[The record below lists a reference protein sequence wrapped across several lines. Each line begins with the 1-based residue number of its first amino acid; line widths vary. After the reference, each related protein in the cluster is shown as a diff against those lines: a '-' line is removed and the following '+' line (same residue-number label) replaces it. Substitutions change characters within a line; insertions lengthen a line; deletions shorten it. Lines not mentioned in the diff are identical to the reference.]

1 MGADERQLVMTK
13 PDFDENS
20 LSRKNS
26 YNTQFLFDPP
36 AVMTPSKAKK
46 KRLREKRLTFF
57 TATSATLM
65 GALIGAT
72 IGAGAGVIGYNYL
85 SQPAAIVVNNL
96 ENVNWA
102 TGASAT
108 AAPSVVT
115 IRVAGI
121 SGGGNGSGV
130 VLSSD
135 GYILTNAHVVSING
149 TTENIRLSVR
159 TSDGGVFRATLVGA
173 DPTNDLA
180 VVKIE
185 PTKPLTPIKFA
196 DSSLLNV
203 GDQVVA
209 IGAPLGLEAS
219 VTRGIISAL
228 NRTIQVASSESPDQN
243 SLEFWSGS
251 AGRPIN
257 LNVIQTDAAINP
269 GNSGGALVN
278 DRGELVGVNVAI
290 ATAGVFSQGGNIG
303 VGFAIPANVAKR
315 IAEEI
320 ITTGEVSH
328 GLLGAL
334 VADAMSSDDGA
345 GFPIGVQ
352 IVELTPGGAAEE
364 AGLRA
369 GDIITSINGK
379 IVTTASELTAS
390 VRQEPAGAR
399 VKIEFLRNDIK
410 QSLDVVLQDANQ

>member
-1 MGADERQLVMTK
+1 MSNS
-13 PDFDENS
+13 ENDPS
-20 LSRKNS
+20 GLSRVNS
-26 YNTQFLFDPP
+26 YNKQFLFDPP
-36 AVMTPSKAKK
+36 AAIPPAKAKK
-46 KRLREKRLTFF
+46 KRIREKRLTFF
-57 TATSATLM
+57 TATSVAIL
-65 GALIGAT
+65 GAIIGASV
-72 IGAGAGVIGYNYL
+72 GAGAGVVAHNYL
-85 SQPAAIVVNNL
+85 TRPAAIVVNNL

-102 TGASAT
+102 TAASAI

-121 SGGGNGSGV
+121 STGGNGSGV

-135 GYILTNAHVVSING
+135 GYILTNAHVVSVNG
-149 TTENIRLSVR
+149 STENVRLSVR
-159 TSDGGVFRATLVGA
+159 TNDGGVFSATLVGA

-185 PTKPLTPIKFA
+185 PTKPLIPIVFA
-196 DSSLLNV
+196 DSAKINV

-209 IGAPLGLEAS
+209 IGAPLGLEAT
-219 VTRGIISAL
+219 VTRGIVSAL
-228 NRTIQVASSESPDQN
+228 NRTIQVASSESPDQS
-243 SLEFWSGS
+243 SLEFWSGN

-278 DRGELVGVNVAI
+278 DRGELVGINVAI
-290 ATAGVFSQGGNIG
+290 ATAGISSQSGNIG

-315 IAEEI
+315 ISDDI
-320 ITTGEVSH
+320 ILDGAATH

-334 VADAMSSDDGA
+334 VSDAMSSEDGA

-352 IVELTPGGAAEE
+352 VVEVTPGGSAELAE
-364 AGLRA
+364 IRA
-369 GDIITSINGK
+369 GDIITHIDGK
-379 IVTTASELTAS
+379 PVTTASELTAA

-399 VKIEFLRNDIK
+399 VKIELLRNDIK
-410 QSLDVVLQDANQ
+410 LVIEVVLQNADE

>member
-1 MGADERQLVMTK
+1 MTK
-13 PDFDENS
+13 PELDPNS

-36 AVMTPSKAKK
+36 AALTPAKAKK
-46 KRLREKRLTFF
+46 KRIREKRLTFF
-57 TATSATLM
+57 TATSVAVL
-65 GALIGAT
+65 GALIGASV
-72 IGAGAGVIGYNYL
+72 GAGAGVVAHNYL
-85 SQPAAIVVNNL
+85 TRPAAIVVNDL

-102 TGASAT
+102 TAASAT
-108 AAPSVVT
+108 AAPAVVT
-115 IRVAGI
+115 IRVAGL
-121 SGGGNGSGV
+121 SSGGNGSGV

-149 TTENIRLSVR
+149 STENVRLSVR
-159 TSDGGVFRATLVGA
+159 TNDGGVFPAKLVGA

-185 PTKPLTPIKFA
+185 PTKPLVPIVFG
-196 DSSLLNV
+196 DSSRINV

-228 NRTIQVASSESPDQN
+228 NRTIQVASSESPDQS
-243 SLEFWSGS
+243 SLEFWSGD

-278 DRGELVGVNVAI
+278 DQGEMVGVNVAI
-290 ATAGVFSQGGNIG
+290 ATAGSFSQSGNIG
-303 VGFAIPANVAKR
+303 VGFAIPANLAKR
-315 IAEEI
+315 IATEI
-320 ITTGEVSH
+320 IETGAASH

-334 VADAMSSDDGA
+334 VSDALSSDDGA
-345 GFPIGVQ
+345 GFPIGVTV
-352 IVELTPGGAAEE
+352 VELTPGGAAEE
-364 AGLRA
+364 AGILP
-369 GDIITSINGK
+369 GDVITSINGK
-379 IVTTASELTAS
+379 AVTTASELTAA
-390 VRQEPAGAR
+390 VRQEPAGSQ
-399 VKIEFLRNDIK
+399 VKIEALRDEIK
-410 QSLDVVLQDANQ
+410 VSFDVTLQDANN

>member
-1 MGADERQLVMTK
+1 MTK
-13 PDFDENS
+13 PELDPTL

-26 YNTQFLFDPP
+26 YNNQFLFDPP
-36 AVMTPSKAKK
+36 APLTPSKAKK
-46 KRLREKRLTFF
+46 KRIREKRLTFF
-57 TATSATLM
+57 TATSVALL
-65 GALIGAT
+65 GALIGASV
-72 IGAGAGVIGYNYL
+72 GAGAGVVAHNYL
-85 SQPAAIVVNNL
+85 TRPAAIVVNDL

-102 TGASAT
+102 TAASAT
-108 AAPSVVT
+108 AAPAVVT
-115 IRVAGI
+115 IRVAGL
-121 SGGGNGSGV
+121 SSGGNGSGV

-149 TTENIRLSVR
+149 STDNVRLSVR
-159 TSDGGVFRATLVGA
+159 TSDGGVFQAKLVGA

-185 PTKPLTPIKFA
+185 PTKPLTPIVFG
-196 DSSLLNV
+196 DSSLINV

-228 NRTIQVASSESPDQN
+228 NRTIQVASSESPDQS
-243 SLEFWSGS
+243 SLEFWSGE

-290 ATAGVFSQGGNIG
+290 ATASSFAQSGNIG

-315 IAEEI
+315 IATEI
-320 ITTGEVSH
+320 IETGVASH

-334 VADAMSSDDGA
+334 VSDAMSSDDGA
-345 GFPIGVQ
+345 GFPIGVRV
-352 IVELTPGGAAEE
+352 VELTPGGAAEE
-364 AGLRA
+364 AGILP
-369 GDIITSINGK
+369 GDVITRINGK
-379 IVTTASELTAS
+379 PVTTASELTAA
-390 VRQEPAGAR
+390 VRQEPAGSR
-399 VKIEFLRNDIK
+399 VKIEAMRDAIK
-410 QSLDVVLQDANQ
+410 LSFDVTLQAADN